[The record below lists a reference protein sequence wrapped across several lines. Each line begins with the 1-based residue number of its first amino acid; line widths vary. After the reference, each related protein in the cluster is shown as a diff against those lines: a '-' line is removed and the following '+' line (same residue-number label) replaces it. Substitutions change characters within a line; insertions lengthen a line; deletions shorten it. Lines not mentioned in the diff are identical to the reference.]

1 MILRREEW
9 RELESGQDGMRPKAG
24 ALKVGVS
31 ESGSGR
37 NLGLGGA
44 LIQRSDSCRVT
55 AQLQLTLGLNALLAS
70 CMRALLLA
78 LPVTV
83 KVTTG
88 SLPGVFTSQISHEV
102 ERFSLGEEGR
112 TKRRSKQNKKQCL
125 QISLEKAFKQCYIIG
140 PERWLGR

>member
-9 RELESGQDGMRPKAG
+9 RELESGQDRMRPKAG

-44 LIQRSDSCRVT
+44 LIQRSDSRRVT

-70 CMRALLLA
+70 CVRALLLA

-83 KVTTG
+83 KVTTRQ
-88 SLPGVFTSQISHEV
+88 FTRGFH
-102 ERFSLGEEGR
+102 FSDLTR
-112 TKRRSKQNKKQCL
+112 
-125 QISLEKAFKQCYIIG
+125 I
-140 PERWLGR
+140 